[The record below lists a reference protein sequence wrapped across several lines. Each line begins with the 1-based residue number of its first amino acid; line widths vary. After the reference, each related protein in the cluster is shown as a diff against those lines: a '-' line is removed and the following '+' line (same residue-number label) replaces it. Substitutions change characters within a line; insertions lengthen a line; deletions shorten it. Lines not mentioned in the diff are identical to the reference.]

1 MYVVMTRGRSTRLLL
16 PGTVLTVS
24 GMAGETLSSTSVRMT
39 QSL

>member
-16 PGTVLTVS
+16 GTVLTVS

-39 QSL
+39 QFL